1 MTIRYTKS
9 EEQWNSG
16 SHAAGIIM
24 GLIAGAVLLVA
35 CFRIGNHWA
44 TVGVLLYVFGLLSSY
59 IASTVY
65 HATLRRSRWKERLRQ
80 WDHAAIYWH
89 IAGSYSPILLVALRE
104 YGYWGWGMFVFVWMC
119 AIIGTIVCFIKL
131 KEHSNLET
139 VSFICM
145 GMAVLVAFRPLVEA
159 VGMNVITW
167 IVAEG
172 ACYIIGAVFYSFNNR
187 RFMHSVFHFF
197 VLAGSM
203 CHIFAVWNLLLE
215 YAG

>member
-1 MTIRYTKS
+1 MTIQYTKS
-9 EEQWNSG
+9 EEQWNSW

-24 GLIAGAVLLVA
+24 GLIAGAILLVA
-35 CFRIGNHWA
+35 CFRIDNHWA

-80 WDHAAIYWH
+80 WDHVAIYWH
-89 IAGSYSPILLVALRE
+89 IAGSYSPVLLVALRE

-119 AIIGTIVCFIKL
+119 AIIGTIVCFIRL

-139 VSFICM
+139 VGFICM

-197 VLAGSM
+197 VLAGSI
-203 CHIFAVWNLLLE
+203 CHIIAVWNLLLE
-215 YAG
+215 YA